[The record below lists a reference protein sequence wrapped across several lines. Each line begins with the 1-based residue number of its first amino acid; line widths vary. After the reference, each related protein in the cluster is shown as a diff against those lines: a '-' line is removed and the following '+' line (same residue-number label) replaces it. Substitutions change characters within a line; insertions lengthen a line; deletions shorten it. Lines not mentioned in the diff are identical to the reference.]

1 LSKADRHYIILD
13 GQQRTYVARSS
24 LQTCVKEARLT
35 WTSAVPNAH
44 DLQLAAA
51 NTSKDDFLGP
61 EAGLLSRRVES
72 NLKIRSL

>member
-1 LSKADRHYIILD
+1 
-13 GQQRTYVARSS
+13 
-24 LQTCVKEARLT
+24 
-35 WTSAVPNAH
+35 VPNAH